1 MDVYTPA
8 RTVDFTDTGLWR
20 LVIYIS
26 RKGMTS
32 LLRHIED
39 ASQPLVRLFT
49 VEWEA
54 DDARLLS
61 KIEST
66 IYDNPRVLEDYATD
80 IIIESRQLTWVPTRL
95 VQEEDIEREIFGAVF
110 PTVAD
115 APMTDTAGDLTA
127 LFRLTGGLSA
137 FIGRTIPGARVRSHL
152 TVLADYMRGIS
163 SESPSIFADIRDNE
177 VDVILFDNRRMLAA
191 VTHDFGAVSDIGYR
205 IFQLLDTYSIN
216 PAEATV
222 SLSGSGENVA
232 ELSAMLTPYCRNVC
246 RTPLP
251 VGDGDNIPTAAAIAA
266 G

>member
-8 RTVDFTDTGLWR
+8 RSVDFTDTGLWR

-39 ASQPLVRLFT
+39 ASQPLVRLFS
-49 VEWEA
+49 VSWDV

-80 IIIESRQLTWVPTRL
+80 IIVESRYVTWVPSRL
-95 VQEEDIEREIFGAVF
+95 VQEEEIEEEVFTSVF
-110 PTVAD
+110 PTLSD
-115 APMTDTAGDLTA
+115 TPMTDTAGDLTA
-127 LFRLTGGLSA
+127 LFSLTAGLSA

-152 TVLADYMRGIS
+152 TVLADYLRNITGD
-163 SESPSIFADIRDNE
+163 SPAVYADIRENE
-177 VDVILFDNRRMLAA
+177 VDILLFHNRKMLAA
-191 VTHDFGAVSDIGYR
+191 VTHDFSAVSDIGYR
-205 IFQLLDTYSIN
+205 IFQLLDTYNVN

-222 SLSGSGENVA
+222 SLSGKEENVS
-232 ELSAMLTPYCRNVC
+232 ELSAILSPYCREVGM
-246 RTPLP
+246 TPLP
-251 VGDGDNIPTAAAIAA
+251 VDSADNIPAAAAIAA